1 MFYLIVKDPRRI
13 PPERAALDQG
23 IRSLAAC
30 PRTCCAAFS
39 WSLGRLQR
47 FKRIYRKY
55 RNFGR
60 LSMDFFHLFS
70 APCSTKFERSVP
82 KTWRLRAWGFGG
94 QFCPREEFPLA
105 VQWIVRSGRSF
116 LRYRFPARSSPAKIQ
131 PDFLK
136 QADSAC
142 LS

>member
-39 WSLGRLQR
+39 WSHERLQR

-55 RNFGR
+55 RSFGR
-60 LSMDFFHLFS
+60 LSMDFFHFPQARLAAPNLKDRSQNS
-70 APCSTKFERSVP
+70 AAQNSHWACM
-82 KTWRLRAWGFGG
+82 GFGG
-94 QFCPREEFPLA
+94 QFCPREELPLA
-105 VQWIVRSGRSF
+105 LQWIVRSGRSF
-116 LRYRFPARSSPAKIQ
+116 LHYRFACVICYPANIQ
-131 PDFLK
+131 PDF
-136 QADSAC
+136 
-142 LS
+142 

>member
-82 KTWRLRAWGFGG
+82 K
-94 QFCPREEFPLA
+94 P
-105 VQWIVRSGRSF
+105 GRPKFALGAHGVLVGNIAQERNFLSPCNGLFALEGVSF
-116 LRYRFPARSSPAKIQ
+116 ATGLPA
-131 PDFLK
+131 
-136 QADSAC
+136 
-142 LS
+142 